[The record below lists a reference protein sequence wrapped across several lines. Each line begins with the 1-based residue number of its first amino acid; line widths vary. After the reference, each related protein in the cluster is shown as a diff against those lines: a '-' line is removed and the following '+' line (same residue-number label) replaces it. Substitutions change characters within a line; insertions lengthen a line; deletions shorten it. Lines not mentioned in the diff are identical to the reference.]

1 MSLAKIRED
10 LKEALKRK
18 DQVKADALRLIL
30 AALQNAEKE
39 KKGGELKEEEF
50 HEVLSRLVK
59 QRRES
64 IDMYREGDREEL
76 AQKEEAELKVVQS
89 YLPEQISEDEV
100 KKLAQEAVEKVGA
113 SSPKEMGKVMAELMP
128 KVKGLSLSEAE
139 EKVCQVM
146 QDAIPY
152 WGRYPIPLEYNGV
165 LPEVAVDDEFRRVF
179 LNLHFRLGQYLYDLI
194 RDGWDSG
201 VGPRS
206 IKLRS
211 IKYGDEIR
219 LDELPFE

>member
-128 KVKGLSLSEAE
+128 KVKGRADGKLVSRVVKDLLS
-139 EKVCQVM
+139 
-146 QDAIPY
+146 
-152 WGRYPIPLEYNGV
+152 G
-165 LPEVAVDDEFRRVF
+165 
-179 LNLHFRLGQYLYDLI
+179 
-194 RDGWDSG
+194 
-201 VGPRS
+201 
-206 IKLRS
+206 
-211 IKYGDEIR
+211 
-219 LDELPFE
+219 